1 VNQPTD
7 IKEHTTMPVNLT
19 DQDKTTL
26 RTAAYGAVTLLS
38 FAGLAGSAHK
48 VAIDGSLALAAA
60 TGPIGHILAEKT
72 GNVKLDAKDA
82 AVLADR
88 ILPALTASTA
98 LLKARDPVEA
108 EHFRSAVVVAVEA
121 AATGPV
127 GSVPAQKTKNV
138 SLDAKDAAAL
148 ADQILEALTAS
159 MALLKAQDPV
169 EAEHFRSMVI
179 AAVEAAARAH
189 KGGPD
194 PSMAE
199 TIREIIA
206 ALDA

>member
-1 VNQPTD
+1 
-7 IKEHTTMPVNLT
+7 MPVNLT

-82 AVLADR
+82 AALADR

-121 AATGPV
+121 AATGPI
-127 GSVPAQKTKNV
+127 GPAQKTKNV
-138 SLDAKDAAAL
+138 SLDPKDAAAL

-159 MALLKAQDPV
+159 MVLLKAQDPE

-194 PSMAE
+194 PAMAE
-199 TIREIIA
+199 MIREITA